1 MTPTANT
8 KKNVIIVEDDRGLRE
23 QLVEILES
31 VPDIKCL
38 GAFASAESALPQI
51 LEKKPDVVLMDI
63 KLPGMSGIQCVAEIK
78 KVLPT
83 SQVIMV
89 TVYEDSERIFRAL
102 KSGANGYLV
111 KSSPPA
117 QLLAAI
123 RDVSTGGAPMSSHI
137 ASKVVRHFH
146 LIGTSPTESENLSPR
161 EREVLDLLAS
171 GFIYKEIGDQLN
183 ISAETV
189 RTYVKNICQKMHV
202 RSRLEAV
209 AKHKSE
215 AY

>member
-1 MTPTANT
+1 MPLPA

-23 QLVEILES
+23 QIVEILGTA
-31 VPDIKCL
+31 PDLQCL
-38 GAFASAESALPQI
+38 GAYASAESALPQI
-51 LEKKPDVVLMDI
+51 LEKKPEVVLMDI

-78 KVLPT
+78 KVMPT
-83 SQVIMV
+83 MQVIMV

-102 KSGANGYLV
+102 KAGANGYLV
-111 KSSPPA
+111 KSSPPG

-123 RDVSTGGAPMSSHI
+123 RDVSMGGAPMSSHI

-146 LIGTSPTESENLSPR
+146 LIGISPMESENLSPR
-161 EREVLDLLAS
+161 EREVLDLLAA
-171 GFIYKEIGDQLN
+171 GFIYKEIGDQLK

-202 RSRLEAV
+202 RSRVEAV
-209 AKHKSE
+209 AKHKAE
-215 AY
+215 FH

>member
-1 MTPTANT
+1 M
-8 KKNVIIVEDDRGLRE
+8 KKSVIIVEDDRGLRE
-23 QLVEILES
+23 QLVQILETAQD
-31 VPDIKCL
+31 VKCL
-38 GAFASAESALPQI
+38 GAYASGEESLPQI
-51 LEKKPDVVLMDI
+51 LAKKPDVVLMDI

-78 KVLPT
+78 KVMPAM
-83 SQVIMV
+83 QVIMV
-89 TVYEDSERIFRAL
+89 TIYEDSERIFRAL
-102 KSGANGYLV
+102 KAGANGYLV
-111 KSSPPA
+111 KSSPPE

-171 GFIYKEIGDQLN
+171 GFIYKEIGDKLN
-183 ISAETV
+183 IGTETV

-202 RSRLEAV
+202 RSRVEAV

-215 AY
+215 LY